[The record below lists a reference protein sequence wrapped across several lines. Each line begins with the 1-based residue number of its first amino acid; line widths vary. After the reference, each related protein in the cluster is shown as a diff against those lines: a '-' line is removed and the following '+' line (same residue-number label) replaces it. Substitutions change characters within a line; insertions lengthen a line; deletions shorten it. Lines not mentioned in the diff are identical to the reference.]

1 MSFAA
6 KFNNLQPRTRRI
18 VMSVGA
24 VGIVLF
30 VSIFLG
36 SVSERKASRTPRA
49 EKPEVTV
56 VAPARTTGVEQF
68 SGKMVVLEKSQDE
81 LKQRVAALT
90 EALQKRNTEH
100 PEGAPNAEPTHSKEN
115 DIPELGPQTSVF
127 DAPAAKP
134 AALPP
139 PVSIPTNVPTAGA
152 GAGIIPQAPDRP
164 QQQAPAKTSRALRMI
179 GDDGPIKK
187 EDASEK
193 LNKPEES
200 RKSSAPNDT
209 AFIPAGAM
217 FTGVLLTGMDA
228 PTSAVAQK
236 NPIPAVLRVKREA
249 VLPNYA
255 SIDVRECFVVIGGW
269 GQLSTHRAMMRSEA
283 LSCVR
288 HDGQVIETKLEA
300 YMVGT
305 DGKAGIPGTL
315 VSKQGQMIAQ
325 TLLAG
330 TLGGIGQA
338 LNRSRVPSLNLDPS
352 QGNTLYQSESV
363 SSIAQSGVSGGI
375 GSATNMIA
383 KFYLDMAKET
393 FPTVEVPA
401 GEAVTIVVTRGSVL
415 PLKGSTNLQR
425 YIDPNEKGRNATL
438 ANRGGAAAHT
448 PTGTAAPAATPTGSA
463 IANPV
468 ERMSRVMDAAQ
479 EATAAAMNGAE
490 QTPNFSNGLGW

>member
-1 MSFAA
+1 MSIAA
-6 KFNNLQPRTRRI
+6 KINNLQPSTRRI

-24 VGIVLF
+24 VAIVLI
-30 VSIFLG
+30 VSVFLG
-36 SVSERKASRTPRA
+36 SVSERKAARTPRA
-49 EKPEVTV
+49 ERPEVTV
-56 VAPARTTGVEQF
+56 VSPARMTGVEQF
-68 SGKMVVLEKSQDE
+68 AGKMIVMEKSQQE
-81 LKQRVAALT
+81 LAQRVAKLT
-90 EALQKRNTEH
+90 ETLEKRNSER
-100 PEGAPNAEPTHSKEN
+100 PEGAPSVDGGDASG
-115 DIPELGPQTSVF
+115 DSIPELSPQTSVF
-127 DAPAAKP
+127 DAPVSKP
-134 AALPP
+134 ADLPP
-139 PVSIPTNVPTAGA
+139 PVVMPPSAAAGPT
-152 GAGIIPQAPDRP
+152 GIIPN
-164 QQQAPAKTSRALRMI
+164 APAQPQEAPTKTSRPLRMI

-187 EDASEK
+187 EEAAEK
-193 LNKPEES
+193 LNKHAET
-200 RKSSAPNDT
+200 RKPNASNDT

-269 GQLSTHRAMMRSEA
+269 GQLSTHRAMMRAEA

-305 DGKAGIPGTL
+305 DGKAGIPGML

-338 LNRSRVPSLNLDPS
+338 MNRSRVPSLNLDPG
-352 QGNTLYQSESV
+352 QGNSLYQSESV
-363 SSIAQSGVSGGI
+363 SSVTQSGIAGGI

-425 YIDPNEKGRNATL
+425 YIDPNEKGRNQTQANRRGTESAPTNSPVETAL
-438 ANRGGAAAHT
+438 ANPAGRVGQVTNAARE
-448 PTGTAAPAATPTGSA
+448 AT
-463 IANPV
+463 
-468 ERMSRVMDAAQ
+468 DAA
-479 EATAAAMNGAE
+479 MSGAGAG
-490 QTPNFSNGLGW
+490 QSPNFSNGLGW

>member
-6 KFNNLQPRTRRI
+6 KFNNLQPGTRRK
-18 VMSVGA
+18 VMAAGA
-24 VGIVLF
+24 VVIVLAIS
-30 VSIFLG
+30 VVMG
-36 SVSERKASRTPRA
+36 SVSERKAARTPRA

-68 SGKMVVLEKSQDE
+68 AGKMTVMEKSQQE
-81 LKQRVAALT
+81 LSQRVAKLT
-90 EALQKRNTEH
+90 EALEKRNSEH
-100 PEGAPNAEPTHSKEN
+100 PEGAPSAEPDHVKE
-115 DIPELGPQTSVF
+115 DAIPELGPQTSVF
-127 DAPAAKP
+127 DAPASKP

-139 PVSIPTNVPTAGA
+139 PVALPANVQAGSA
-152 GAGIIPQAPDRP
+152 GGGITPQAPERP
-164 QQQAPAKTSRALRMI
+164 AQQAPVKTSRALRMI

-187 EDASEK
+187 EDAPEK

-200 RKSSAPNDT
+200 RNTKAPNDT

-228 PTSAVAQK
+228 PTSSVAQK

-269 GQLSTHRAMMRSEA
+269 GQLATHRAMMRSEA

-330 TLGGIGQA
+330 ALGGVGQA
-338 LNRSRVPSLNLDPS
+338 LNRSRVPSLNLDPG

-363 SSIAQSGVSGGI
+363 SSITQSGIAGGI

-425 YIDPNEKGRNATL
+425 YIDPSEKGRNGTL
-438 ANRGGAAAHT
+438 ANRGNPGAAHAN
-448 PTGTAAPAATPTGSA
+448 GAAAPAAASA
-463 IANPV
+463 IANPAQ
-468 ERMSRVMDAAQ
+468 RMERVMDAAQ
-479 EATAAAMNGAE
+479 QATAAAMDGAE
-490 QTPNFSNGLGW
+490 HAPNFSNGLGW